1 MNSSSSILA
10 DATIKIDLFLIICAF
25 SMIYHFPNGNDSVFF
40 SRLLIAI
47 GCISLGWFRELICCS
62 DWQESVEEEFDVILK
77 ENNVVKIDS
86 L

>member
-47 GCISLGWFRELICCS
+47 GCISLG
-62 DWQESVEEEFDVILK
+62 
-77 ENNVVKIDS
+77 
-86 L
+86 